1 MDQLIHRLSPV
12 AMSSRQSVTPY
23 PRPTSSRA
31 SCVGDISWWDVGE
44 ECGEELFSDLL
55 VHKEK
60 LLSMGRLYMTWCHGQ
75 PISLFNPDTFLE
87 SLTFRDLELILAL
100 QTLSLRYPPGT
111 LTPQKRDKLDSM
123 EKEAR
128 SAVMSRIASSE
139 AELSTLQTLCILS
152 MVEFADGKVAQAGLH
167 VAMASQ
173 LAQCVQPNNMLG
185 DAQEFNDCVHGIIM
199 LQNLQGCI
207 PPTTGPGSALSCSN
221 APSISQIHAAA
232 LSGVEPS
239 CPPSG
244 ALLGHSQMDSGIMKY
259 ALELSEAWRMARAY
273 AASRVP
279 SDALP
284 PWNQRS
290 DYSEIMHL
298 HLEFDCRVPLK
309 YRFAANK
316 FADQDQDSLE
326 QHRNYWGPWLFVQI
340 VYAVI
345 PCILNHPFLLS
356 MRLKNCRHTVPQS
369 FIHHSFEYINRH
381 AGWIVYFINM
391 LDKKSFHI
399 SDPSLAHCI
408 AIVATI
414 HLQHSF
420 VQDRALRDKA
430 QQGFDKCMSCL
441 RRMGGTWPCVS
452 IMANNLAKLRE
463 SVGVVPSDSLN
474 GQAVGG
480 RTSFSIDAQL
490 LWDIL
495 IYERAGRPDA
505 GADQSIF
512 GKTLKV
518 GSKSRPGDAPTAAEF
533 DLVGSAGI
541 SGHKAVSKETPAYA
555 PNEDVPPTPRL
566 LETNMGAEDEATP
579 GIGVSSVED
588 RFFEGIGG
596 RDGQEHLFLQAN
608 DFGKAIDNW
617 LSFDSF

>member
-1 MDQLIHRLSPV
+1 
-12 AMSSRQSVTPY
+12 
-23 PRPTSSRA
+23 
-31 SCVGDISWWDVGE
+31 
-44 ECGEELFSDLL
+44 
-55 VHKEK
+55 
-60 LLSMGRLYMTWCHGQ
+60 
-75 PISLFNPDTFLE
+75 
-87 SLTFRDLELILAL
+87 
-100 QTLSLRYPPGT
+100 
-111 LTPQKRDKLDSM
+111 
-123 EKEAR
+123 
-128 SAVMSRIASSE
+128 
-139 AELSTLQTLCILS
+139 
-152 MVEFADGKVAQAGLH
+152 
-167 VAMASQ
+167 MASQ

-244 ALLGHSQMDSGIMKY
+244 AALGHSQMDSGIMKY

-316 FADQDQDSLE
+316 FAEQDQDSLE

-381 AGWIVYFINM
+381 AGWIVYFINL
-391 LDKKSFHI
+391 LDKKSFYI

-452 IMANNLAKLRE
+452 IMVLHCTPMDQHRLAQFQ
-463 SVGVVPSDSLN
+463 SL
-474 GQAVGG
+474 
-480 RTSFSIDAQL
+480 TMDA
-490 LWDIL
+490 
-495 IYERAGRPDA
+495 
-505 GADQSIF
+505 
-512 GKTLKV
+512 
-518 GSKSRPGDAPTAAEF
+518 
-533 DLVGSAGI
+533 
-541 SGHKAVSKETPAYA
+541 
-555 PNEDVPPTPRL
+555 
-566 LETNMGAEDEATP
+566 
-579 GIGVSSVED
+579 
-588 RFFEGIGG
+588 
-596 RDGQEHLFLQAN
+596 
-608 DFGKAIDNW
+608 
-617 LSFDSF
+617 

>member
-1 MDQLIHRLSPV
+1 
-12 AMSSRQSVTPY
+12 
-23 PRPTSSRA
+23 
-31 SCVGDISWWDVGE
+31 
-44 ECGEELFSDLL
+44 
-55 VHKEK
+55 
-60 LLSMGRLYMTWCHGQ
+60 MGRLYLTWCHGQ
-75 PISLFNPDTFLE
+75 PIKLFSPDTFLE

-100 QTLSLRYPPGT
+100 QTLSLRYPPCA
-111 LTPQKRDKLDSM
+111 LTPQKREKLDSM

-128 SAVMSRIASSE
+128 SAVMSRIANSE
-139 AELSTLQTLCILS
+139 TELSTLQTLCILS
-152 MVEFADGKVAQAGLH
+152 MVEFAGKKKKLLREERSFASADDDGLTLRIVEDGKVAQAGLH
-167 VAMASQ
+167 LSIASQ

-185 DAQEFNDCVHGIIM
+185 DAQEFNDCVLSIIM

-207 PPTTGPGSALSCSN
+207 PPTTGPGSALSSSN

-232 LSGVEPS
+232 LSGMEPS
-239 CPPSG
+239 GPPSV
-244 ALLGHSQMDSGIMKY
+244 ANSGHSQMDSGIMKY

-273 AASRVP
+273 AASRVS
-279 SDALP
+279 SDAP
-284 PWNQRS
+284 APWNQHS
-290 DYSEIMHL
+290 DYSHVMHL

-309 YRFAANK
+309 YRFAANN
-316 FADQDQDSLE
+316 FAEQTPASLG
-326 QHRNYWGPWLFVQI
+326 QRRDYWGPWLFIQI

-345 PCILNHPFLLS
+345 PCLLNHPFLLS
-356 MRLKNCRHTVPQS
+356 MRLKSFRHTMPQS
-369 FIHHSFEYINRH
+369 FIHHSFEYIHRH
-381 AGWIVYFINM
+381 AGWILYFVS
-391 LDKKSFHI
+391 LLEKKSFPI

-408 AIVATI
+408 AVVATI

-420 VQDRALRDKA
+420 VNDRALRDKA
-430 QQGFDKCMSCL
+430 QQGFEKCMSFL

-452 IMANNLAKLRE
+452 IMTNNLARLRE
-463 SVGVVPSDSLN
+463 SVEIVPSPSSL
-474 GQAVGG
+474 GG
-480 RTSFSIDAQL
+480 ELLDGRKSFSIDAQL

-512 GKTLKV
+512 GKSFKI
-518 GSKSRPGDAPTAAEF
+518 GAKSSREDDVPTAAEF

-555 PNEDVPPTPRL
+555 PNEDVPPTPRV
-566 LETNMGAEDEATP
+566 LENIDEMEEAAP
-579 GIGVSSVED
+579 DVGVSVEG

-596 RDGQEHLFLQAN
+596 QDGQEHSFLQAN

>member
-1 MDQLIHRLSPV
+1 MP
-12 AMSSRQSVTPY
+12 
-23 PRPTSSRA
+23 
-31 SCVGDISWWDVGE
+31 WWNVGE
-44 ECGEELFSDLL
+44 ERGEQLFDLL
-55 VHKEK
+55 VPKEN
-60 LLSMGRLYMTWCHGQ
+60 LLAMGRLYLTWCHGQ
-75 PISLFNPDTFLE
+75 PISLFNPDIFLE

-100 QTLSLRYPPGT
+100 QTLSLRYPPST
-111 LTPQKRDKLDSM
+111 LTPQKRERLDSM

-167 VAMASQ
+167 VAIASQ
-173 LAQCVQPNNMLG
+173 LAQSVQPNNMLG
-185 DAQEFNDCVHGIIM
+185 DAQEFNDCVHSIVM

-207 PPTTGPGSALSCSN
+207 PPSTGPGSALSGTTT
-221 APSISQIHAAA
+221 PSISQIRAAA
-232 LSGVEPS
+232 LSGIEP
-239 CPPSG
+239 PVLPSVPS
-244 ALLGHSQMDSGIMKY
+244 LGYSQMDSGIMKY

-273 AASRVP
+273 AASRVAA
-279 SDALP
+279 DALP
-284 PWNQRS
+284 PWNQHS
-290 DYSEIMHL
+290 DYSSIMHL

-316 FADQDQDSLE
+316 FAEQDQDSLE
-326 QHRNYWGPWLFVQI
+326 QRRDYWGPWLFIQI

-356 MRLKNCRHTVPQS
+356 MRLKNFRYTIPQS

-381 AGWIVYFINM
+381 AGWIMYFIN
-391 LDKKSFHI
+391 LLEKKSFYI

-420 VQDRALRDKA
+420 VKDKALRDKA
-430 QQGFDKCMSCL
+430 QQGFEKCMGFL

-452 IMANNLAKLRE
+452 IMANNLDKLRE
-463 SVGVVPSDSLN
+463 SVGEIRSPNSLDDEFL
-474 GQAVGG
+474 GG
-480 RTSFSIDAQL
+480 RRSFSIDGQL

-518 GSKSRPGDAPTAAEF
+518 GSKSREDDVRTSAEF

-555 PNEDVPPTPRL
+555 PNEDMPPTPRV
-566 LETNMGAEDEATP
+566 LENIEEMDESTPVMG
-579 GIGVSSVED
+579 VSVED

-596 RDGQEHLFLQAN
+596 LDGQEHLFLQAN